1 MEASQ
6 RKGLL
11 PAGEE
16 GLTMEERR
24 RASQT
29 EAVGCRAERGLVRRP
44 GAGIEHRTKRA
55 KITLAKSRS
64 QMIMGLDSCA
74 REFGLYLLC

>member
-24 RASQT
+24 GEHHRQKQWDVEQNVAWSGGRGRA
-29 EAVGCRAERGLVRRP
+29 
-44 GAGIEHRTKRA
+44 
-55 KITLAKSRS
+55 
-64 QMIMGLDSCA
+64 
-74 REFGLYLLC
+74 